1 MKLFCLTLCFKRHEI
16 NKEMATINR
25 NISPEERQ
33 ANIDALI
40 NYLVTSKSETQ
51 AEIRHDYV
59 HNPEKR
65 KLIEDLK
72 QKNAASRA
80 NFNEPYLPTKLY

>member
-1 MKLFCLTLCFKRHEI
+1 
-16 NKEMATINR
+16 MATINK

-40 NYLVTSKSETQ
+40 NYLVTSKRETQ
-51 AEIRHDYV
+51 AEMRYEYQ

-72 QKNAASRA
+72 QKNAASR
-80 NFNEPYLPTKLY
+80 THKGV

>member
-1 MKLFCLTLCFKRHEI
+1 
-16 NKEMATINR
+16 MATINK

-40 NYLVTSKSETQ
+40 NHLVTSKRETQ
-51 AEIRHDYV
+51 AEMRYSYE

-72 QKNAASRA
+72 QKSAASRA
-80 NFNEPYLPTKLY
+80 NKGI

>member
-1 MKLFCLTLCFKRHEI
+1 MKLFCLTLCFKIQII
-16 NKEMATINR
+16 NKDMATINK
-25 NISPEERQ
+25 NISPKERQ

-40 NYLVTSKSETQ
+40 NYLVTSKRETQ
-51 AEIRHDYV
+51 AEMRHDYA

-80 NFNEPYLPTKLY
+80 NKRI

>member
-1 MKLFCLTLCFKRHEI
+1 
-16 NKEMATINR
+16 MATINK
-25 NISPEERQ
+25 NLSPEERQ

-40 NYLVTSKSETQ
+40 NYLVTSKRELQ
-51 AEIRHDYV
+51 AEMRYDYE

-72 QKNAASRA
+72 KKNASSRT
-80 NFNEPYLPTKLY
+80 NKRI

>member
-1 MKLFCLTLCFKRHEI
+1 MEAI
-16 NKEMATINR
+16 NK

-40 NYLVTSKSETQ
+40 NHLVTSKRETQ
-51 AEIRHDYV
+51 AEMQRDYLN
-59 HNPEKR
+59 NPR
-65 KLIEDLK
+65 KKQLVEELK

-80 NFNEPYLPTKLY
+80 NKGI

>member
-1 MKLFCLTLCFKRHEI
+1 
-16 NKEMATINR
+16 MATINK

-40 NYLVTSKSETQ
+40 NYLVTSKRETQ
-51 AEIRHDYV
+51 AEMRHEYL
-59 HNPEKR
+59 HNPKKR

-72 QKNAASRA
+72 QKNAESRA
-80 NFNEPYLPTKLY
+80 NKGI